1 MANKAIFSKTI
12 IDTDAFLEMP
22 ATTQNLYFH
31 LNMHADDDGFIGN
44 PKRIARMIGASD
56 DDFKILIAKKF
67 IIVFES
73 GAIVIKHWRI
83 HNTLSKMRYKETSY
97 LDEKSQ
103 LLIKENNAY
112 SLDEGKPLDDSRLVE
127 MGKRQVRRTVDE
139 QETNLSKE
147 KLSKEKLSKDKTSK
161 DKLSEDKP
169 SKKKSAKADL
179 NGMIDSFTE
188 NEELREALKAFLDMR
203 KSIKK
208 PIQTEYAFK
217 LALNKL
223 KNLSDIDS
231 IRIEI
236 VNQSVEHNWRTFYT
250 LQNSYRTNTEV
261 EMPEYMKKQ
270 EKGDIV
276 STPVNE
282 ETLAKALELQRQF
295 KGK

>member
-1 MANKAIFSKTI
+1 MADSKKYYWIKLKTDFFDQDTIDFLMGQDNGAEYVVIYQMLMLKTVQQGGYLGTKMAEVMVPYDIKKIVRDTKYFDYDTVAIALELFKKLGLVYEESNHILRLADAEQLVGSESKW
-12 IDTDAFLEMP
+12 AEK
-22 ATTQNLYFH
+22 
-31 LNMHADDDGFIGN
+31 
-44 PKRIARMIGASD
+44 KRIYR
-56 DDFKILIAKKF
+56 
-67 IIVFES
+67 
-73 GAIVIKHWRI
+73 
-83 HNTLSKMRYKETSY
+83 
-97 LDEKSQ
+97 
-103 LLIKENNAY
+103 ENQRTIQGQIEDN
-112 SLDEGKPLDDSRLVE
+112 V
-127 MGKRQVRRTVDE
+127 RQEIDID
-139 QETNLSKE
+139 KE
-147 KLSKEKLSKDKTSK
+147 KEIEKDTEIDIKKK
-161 DKLSEDKP
+161 
-169 SKKKSAKADL
+169 KKKSAKADL
-179 NGMIDSFTE
+179 DEMINSFTE

-223 KNLSDIDS
+223 KQLSDIDS

-261 EMPEYMKKQ
+261 EMPDYMKKQ